1 MNHLVKFILKSPGEL
16 DLSPDYAPIN
26 WADCDFGLKRDPA
39 VHGIFEISN
48 APIQFQLAY
57 KDFVLKQYD
66 LRGIDAVCE
75 VVIEVLVEDT
85 RYIQVFSGFID
96 FSTLEKVRRVEDH
109 RALLPTPD
117 DYLYVECEIL
127 PNDPAQK
134 LRERAGI
141 KIEANRQLSA
151 EGVVLENYEM
161 PIDLSLHSQAIFRG
175 VYLFMSSME
184 GIGWPD
190 GLIYDYDLRFATNNG
205 FWVRDEVSTPNIP
218 PQFGGIKYTI
228 KNPGATGPFTF
239 THAGRLKIEYTILAD
254 FPAFVGFVMEL
265 FYIVKNGPS
274 ETMTVY
280 ETIFLDNAQGTIERN
295 VLYEQTFNIN
305 ENEYF
310 FAGVLITGDFGNDP
324 GEGTLTVNFTF
335 EGDLAIA
342 NASQRPAS
350 TAQSYLVFEAL
361 QKAIDFCTDKSTL
374 LDSFTFG
381 RVDSTPTAYPSDGL
395 HSITAL
401 TSGLSIRSVAN
412 PKAPQYSF
420 KELFDNLNACF
431 CLGWGPKRNNNVV
444 RIEVERRDYF
454 YQNEVIARFDWVENI
469 NVRAASELYFQ
480 KATFGFSKFETTESE
495 NSLDEFCTQHQRF
508 NLIKNTNNSYDS
520 VCGFVASGY
529 AIERLRRI
537 IFEGDPTKGDKYD
550 EDTFIIASRRN
561 NAGFLAQKNEDFEL
575 VEGCFSPS
583 TRYNLNLSPARN
595 FTRHLKWLNSGLV
608 KARNDLSKWQFASG
622 EGNVNLLTRNG
633 DDFYFA
639 DNLLERQDLLVAQT
653 DEAIFVPEFI
663 QFVAPLD
670 LPLWEKLLIGINK
683 YKIIEVSN
691 SDQNH
696 LRGWIWDFNIQPQE
710 GQAWSMAIT
719 LLVAKSGLRPA
730 PPPVEPPPSN
740 SFGLAFVA
748 NTFVTITRPGAN
760 ASIEFRGMFGVDGVA
775 DLSDLL
781 QIGEQVV
788 IRWFNNGT
796 LTTET
801 MVVAPQISGVANLV
815 IFTQPFSAIPGSTQ
829 FNGINMK
836 IRVVSTGEILKFGP
850 QVDLLVPNP

>member
-1 MNHLVKFILKSPGEL
+1 MNHLVKFTLKSPGEL

-39 VHGIFEISN
+39 VHGIFEMSN
-48 APIQFQLAY
+48 VPIQFQLAY

-66 LRGIDAVCE
+66 LRGVDAVCE
-75 VVIEVLVEDT
+75 IVIEVLVDDN
-85 RYIQVFSGFID
+85 RYIRVFSGFVD

-117 DYLYVECEIL
+117 DYLYLECEIL

-151 EGVVLENYEM
+151 EGIVLENYEM
-161 PIDLSLHSQAIFRG
+161 PIDLSMHSQAIFRG
-175 VYLFMSSME
+175 VYLFMNDMD
-184 GIGWPD
+184 GWGFSD
-190 GLIYDYDLRFATNNG
+190 GVIYDYDLRFATNNN
-205 FWVRDEVSTPNIP
+205 FWVRDEASTPNIP
-218 PQFGGIKYTI
+218 PTLGGIKYTI

-239 THAGRLKIEYTILAD
+239 THVGRLRIDYTIIGD
-254 FPAFVGFVMEL
+254 FPAFAGFAMEL
-265 FYIVKNGPS
+265 FYIVKNGLS
-274 ETMTVY
+274 ETVTIY
-280 ETIFLDNAQGTIERN
+280 ETILLDNAQGTIERN
-295 VLYEQTFNIN
+295 IFHEQTFNIN
-305 ENEYF
+305 ANEYF
-310 FAGVLITGDFGNDP
+310 FAGVVITGDIGNGP
-324 GEGTLTVNFTF
+324 AEGTLTVNFTF

-342 NASQRPAS
+342 TASQRPAS

-381 RVDSTPTAYPSDGL
+381 RVDSTPTAYPYDGL

-431 CLGWGPKRNNNVV
+431 CLGWGPKRNNDVV
-444 RIEVERRDYF
+444 KIEVERRDYF

-595 FTRHLKWLNSGLV
+595 FARHLKWLNSGLV
-608 KARNDLSKWQFASG
+608 KVREDLSKWQFASG
-622 EGNVNLLTRNG
+622 EGNVNLVTRNG

-639 DNLLERQDLLVAQT
+639 DNLLERQDLFVAQT
-653 DEAIFVPEFI
+653 DEAIFVPEFV

-670 LPLWEKLLIGINK
+670 LLLWEKLLIGINK

-696 LRGWIWDFNIQPQE
+696 LKGWIWDFNIQPQE
-710 GQAWSMAIT
+710 AQAWSVSMT
-719 LLVAKSGLRPA
+719 LLVAKSGFRPD
-730 PPPVEPPPSN
+730 PPPAEPPPATA
-740 SFGLAFVA
+740 FGLAFIA
-748 NTFVTITRPGAN
+748 NTYTRIVQPGGDAILGLTGIFGTIDN
-760 ASIEFRGMFGVDGVA
+760 D
-775 DLSDLL
+775 DLSNLF
-781 QIGEQVV
+781 QVGAQLV
-788 IRWFNNGT
+788 VSWFNTT
-796 LTTET
+796 LFTQN
-801 MVVAPQISGVANLV
+801 MVVAPPLAGVPNLV
-815 IFTQPFSAIPGSTQ
+815 VFADAFAGIPGVSQ

-836 IRVVSTGEILKFGP
+836 IRVVASGEILKFGP
-850 QVDLLVPNP
+850 QADNLVPNP